1 MKAPA
6 LILFLVACSGGGGG
20 TTGDVDG
27 GGNTTGDAPPPEP
40 VMDAPPSN
48 IPAMITIKGK
58 TTERGLSG
66 TSNVAQVVIAVYRA
80 SDEAT
85 PIAMTTSDASG
96 NYTLTVPTG
105 GTPIDG
111 YVKATKASYL
121 DLYLYPPAAW
131 VADDM
136 DAGINMMTPGNR
148 DLLNSF
154 ASGNQ
159 MPNKG
164 MVGIAV
170 FDANGMPVS
179 GATFTSAPAAGGT
192 KYMGGS
198 GLPDANATMTSS
210 EGVGFLFNTE
220 ETVLVSANKNGMTF
234 HAHTIKARPG
244 TFTTTSVAP

>member
-6 LILFLVACSGGGGG
+6 LVLFLVACGGGGEMAS
-20 TTGDVDG
+20 DVDG
-27 GGNTTGDAPPPEP
+27 GTTTVDAPPPEP
-40 VMDAPPSN
+40 VKDAPPSN
-48 IPAMITIKGK
+48 IPAMVTIKGK

-66 TSNVAQVVIAVYRA
+66 TTNVAQVVVAIYKVT
-80 SDEAT
+80 DEAT
-85 PIAMTTSDASG
+85 PIGMTTSDAMG

-105 GTPIDG
+105 GVPIDG
-111 YVKATKASYL
+111 YIKATKASYL

-159 MPNKG
+159 MANKG

-170 FDANGMPVS
+170 FDASGMPVS
-179 GATFTSAPAAGGT
+179 GATFTSAPAAGAT

-198 GLPDANATMTSS
+198 GLPDANATMTSA
-210 EGVGFLFNTE
+210 EGVGFLFNTD
-220 ETVLVSANKNGMTF
+220 ETVLVSAHKNGMTF

>member
-6 LILFLVACSGGGGG
+6 LILFLAACSGGGG
-20 TTGDVDG
+20 DPMNSVDG
-27 GGNTTGDAPPPEP
+27 GETPDAPPPQM
-40 VMDAPPSN
+40 VMDAPPTNVPS
-48 IPAMITIKGK
+48 MITIKGT

-66 TSNVAQVVIAVYRA
+66 TTNVAQVVIAVYKVT
-80 SDEAT
+80 DEAT
-85 PIAMTTSDASG
+85 PIAMTTSDAMG
-96 NYTLTVPTG
+96 NFTLTVPTG
-105 GTPIDG
+105 GVPLDG
-111 YVKATKASYL
+111 FVKATKASYL

-131 VADDM
+131 IADDM

-154 ASGNQ
+154 ASGGQ
-159 MPNKG
+159 MANKG

-170 FDANGMPVS
+170 FDASGMPVS
-179 GATFTSAPAAGGT
+179 GATFTSAPAAGAT

-210 EGVGFLFNTE
+210 EGVGFLFNTD
-220 ETVLVSANKNGMTF
+220 ETVLVSANKAGMTF

>member
-6 LILFLVACSGGGGG
+6 LILFLAACNGGGG
-20 TTGDVDG
+20 DPMSSVDG
-27 GGNTTGDAPPPEP
+27 GGDSPDAAPPQM

-48 IPAMITIKGK
+48 VPSMITIKGK

-66 TSNVAQVVIAVYRA
+66 TSNVAQVAIAVYKVT
-80 SDEAT
+80 DEAT
-85 PIAMTTSDASG
+85 PIAMTTSDAMG
-96 NYTLTVPTG
+96 NFTLTVPTG
-105 GTPIDG
+105 GVPIDG
-111 YVKATKASYL
+111 FVKATKASYL

-131 VADDM
+131 IADDM

-154 ASGNQ
+154 ASGGQ
-159 MPNKG
+159 MANKG
-164 MVGIAV
+164 MVGLAV
-170 FDANGMPVS
+170 FDSSGMPVS
-179 GATFTSAPAAGGT
+179 GATFTSAPAAGAT

-220 ETVLVSANKNGMTF
+220 ETVLVSANKSGMTF
-234 HAHTIKARPG
+234 HAHTVKARPG

>member
-1 MKAPA
+1 MVGDDVGDDQPAP
-6 LILFLVACSGGGGG
+6 
-20 TTGDVDG
+20 
-27 GGNTTGDAPPPEP
+27 DAPPPME

-48 IPAMITIKGK
+48 VPSMITIKGK
-58 TTERGLSG
+58 TTERGLGG
-66 TSNVAQVVIAVYRA
+66 TSNVAQVVIAVYKVT
-80 SDEAT
+80 DEAM
-85 PIAMTTSDASG
+85 PIAMTTSDAMG
-96 NYTLTVPTG
+96 DFTLMVPTG
-105 GTPIDG
+105 GAPLDG

-121 DLYLYPPAAW
+121 DLYLYPPTAW
-131 VADDM
+131 IADDM

-179 GATFTSAPAAGGT
+179 GATFTSAPAAGAT

-198 GLPDANATMTSS
+198 GLPDANATMTSA

-220 ETVLVSANKNGMTF
+220 ETVLVSANKAGMSF